1 MKKDD
6 KIIKLFDEEGNEV
19 SFNVVAF
26 FDIVNPETDEK
37 NEYVIVY
44 EEGYSEDDTFA
55 LKVINGEDGEELL
68 EAIDNEV
75 ELAAVQEAYN
85 TIFIDIIN
93 DVSKNYNITKENKIF
108 IANFYKY
115 GFAGVI
121 ENWIVTEMKESPEN
135 IIKKL
140 NILISGNFEEAVRKM
155 SN

>member
-85 TIFIDIIN
+85 TIFID
-93 DVSKNYNITKENKIF
+93 
-108 IANFYKY
+108 
-115 GFAGVI
+115 
-121 ENWIVTEMKESPEN
+121 
-135 IIKKL
+135 
-140 NILISGNFEEAVRKM
+140 
-155 SN
+155 

>member
-6 KIIKLFDEEGNEV
+6 KVIKLFDEEGNEV
-19 SFNVVAF
+19 KFNVVAF

-44 EEGYSEDDTFA
+44 EDGYSEDDTFA

-85 TIFIDIIN
+85 TIFID
-93 DVSKNYNITKENKIF
+93 
-108 IANFYKY
+108 
-115 GFAGVI
+115 
-121 ENWIVTEMKESPEN
+121 
-135 IIKKL
+135 
-140 NILISGNFEEAVRKM
+140 EE
-155 SN
+155 

>member
-6 KIIKLFDEEGNEV
+6 KVIKLFDEEGHEV
-19 SFNVVAF
+19 NFNVVAF

-85 TIFIDIIN
+85 TIFID
-93 DVSKNYNITKENKIF
+93 
-108 IANFYKY
+108 
-115 GFAGVI
+115 
-121 ENWIVTEMKESPEN
+121 
-135 IIKKL
+135 
-140 NILISGNFEEAVRKM
+140 EE
-155 SN
+155 

>member
-68 EAIDNEV
+68 EAIDTEV

-85 TIFIDIIN
+85 TIFID
-93 DVSKNYNITKENKIF
+93 
-108 IANFYKY
+108 
-115 GFAGVI
+115 
-121 ENWIVTEMKESPEN
+121 
-135 IIKKL
+135 
-140 NILISGNFEEAVRKM
+140 EE
-155 SN
+155 